1 MPDTHN
7 QMNNVNQPSLAT
19 PPGTAGEVSE
29 LLDRLRR
36 ASNALQF
43 VHGLNPA
50 QWEAL
55 RFLGR
60 ANRYSRSPSTL
71 AEYLGTTKGT
81 ASQTLAALDAKG
93 YVERCRDCD
102 DRRGVS
108 VELTEKGREL
118 LTRDPMLCIE
128 RTVAALPSECAA
140 HLAKGLSVVLG
151 KIRGGCRQGA
161 FGVCGRC
168 NHLVAAGAAETTL
181 CGLTRDPLS
190 EGDVKL
196 LCVNFADRPGDAP
209 ETRAQPSQ

>member
-1 MPDTHN
+1 MPQAH
-7 QMNNVNQPSLAT
+7 SRIS
-19 PPGTAGEVSE
+19 TASEVAE

-36 ASNALQF
+36 AAQAIQF

-81 ASQTLAALDAKG
+81 ASQTLRALEGKG
-93 YVERCRDCD
+93 YVRRCRDCN

-108 VELTEKGREL
+108 LELTAEGRAL
-118 LTRDPMLCIE
+118 LLRDPMLGIARAVE
-128 RTVAALPSECAA
+128 ALPEDCAR
-140 HLAKGLSVVLG
+140 HLASGLAVVLG

-161 FGVCGRC
+161 FGVCERC
-168 NHLVAAGAAETTL
+168 RHLVDASAEEAPV
-181 CGLTRDPLS
+181 CGLTGEPLS
-190 EGDVKL
+190 KEDANL
-196 LCVNFADRPGDAP
+196 LCVNFGDCAEP
-209 ETRAQPSQ
+209 PLATPPSV